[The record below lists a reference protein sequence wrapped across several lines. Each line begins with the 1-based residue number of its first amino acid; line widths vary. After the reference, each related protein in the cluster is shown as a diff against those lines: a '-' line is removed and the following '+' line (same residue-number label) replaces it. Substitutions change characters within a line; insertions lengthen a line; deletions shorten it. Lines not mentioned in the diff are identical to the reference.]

1 MIAILGRFL
10 TGVIPPSQAG
20 GATSDFTKVPGA
32 QARSGGRHD
41 EDLPIMQRHPSFLPP
56 SIRTTSFNHSKSAK
70 AAKPTPGGFRASP
83 LGRGSI
89 GTGGPGGGKEAS
101 GNWADCTGY
110 WRLGDIPQPAL
121 RARFAILKAL
131 NTVCYFPYLC
141 WYVYVYMC
149 VCVWYVYLYMCVCI
163 WVCVCL
169 YICSYVGVHMC
180 IYVSMYRDFEGCQS
194 G

>member
-1 MIAILGRFL
+1 
-10 TGVIPPSQAG
+10 VVPPSQAG
-20 GATSDFTKVPGA
+20 GASSDFTKQPGA
-32 QARSGGRHD
+32 HARSGRHD

-70 AAKPTPGGFRASP
+70 ASKPPPGGVRAPP

-89 GTGGPGGGKEAS
+89 GTEGPGGGKEAS

-131 NTVCYFPYLC
+131 NTVFFLPYFCCCFISFLSRNPAVCAWVCACKYVR
-141 WYVYVYMC
+141 VYV
-149 VCVWYVYLYMCVCI
+149 
-163 WVCVCL
+163 
-169 YICSYVGVHMC
+169 C
-180 IYVSMYRDFEGCQS
+180 IYASVCRDF
-194 G
+194 

>member
-1 MIAILGRFL
+1 M
-10 TGVIPPSQAG
+10 IPPSQAG
-20 GATSDFTKVPGA
+20 GAASDFTKVAGA
-32 QARSGGRHD
+32 HTRSGGRHD

-70 AAKPTPGGFRASP
+70 AAKPPPGGVRAPP

-89 GTGGPGGGKEAS
+89 GTEGPGGGKEAS

-141 WYVYVYMC
+141 CLFVGVC
-149 VCVWYVYLYMCVCI
+149 VCVRVYVCIGESMYLCIAILKAINTFSFSRISAVCAGACVFMYVRMCV
-163 WVCVCL
+163 
-169 YICSYVGVHMC
+169 YVFVHM
-180 IYVSMYRDFEGCQS
+180 YV
-194 G
+194 